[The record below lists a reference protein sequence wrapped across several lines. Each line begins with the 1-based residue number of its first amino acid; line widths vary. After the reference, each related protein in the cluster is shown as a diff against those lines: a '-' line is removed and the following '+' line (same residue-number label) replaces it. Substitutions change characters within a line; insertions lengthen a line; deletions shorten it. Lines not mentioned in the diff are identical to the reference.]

1 MTEALVSPTLLRWAR
16 ERAALAPE
24 RLAKQLGVQLHLLTN
39 WENGVARP
47 SFRQAEKLAAE
58 THVPFGFLFL
68 SEPPEEPIPFPDL
81 RTLAG
86 DPARRLSAD
95 FLDLVHDVRFKQDW
109 FREHL
114 IERGANKL
122 EFVGRFT
129 LDTPVDV
136 VATDIRAV
144 LHDDTEGAAAANWEQ
159 RLITMFERCEDA
171 GIWVIRTGVV
181 GNNTHRPLS
190 VSEFRGF
197 AIADDIAPLI
207 VINGR
212 DARAA
217 QAFTMAHE
225 LAHIW
230 LGRSAVS
237 DPGLDRSP
245 KDVPELE
252 RRCNAIAAEVLVPRV
267 AFLRR
272 WNDEQNLVEN
282 AEFLSRHFK
291 VSRAVIARRGFDL
304 GKIDWERYRAFW
316 AQESATWGE
325 REKSSGG
332 DYYRTVPVRNG
343 KIFTRAVVT
352 SALRGTMLLRDA
364 GQLLGVKPAR
374 VQKLFDSLT
383 ATP

>member
-24 RLAKQLGVQLHLLTN
+24 RLAKQLGVQPHLLTN
-39 WENGVARP
+39 WETGVARP

-86 DPARRLSAD
+86 APPRRMSAD
-95 FLDLVHDVRFKQDW
+95 LLDLIHDVRFKQDW

-114 IERGANKL
+114 IEQGANKL

-129 LDTPVDV
+129 LDTPADA
-136 VATDIRAV
+136 VAADIRAV
-144 LHDDTEGAAAANWEQ
+144 LHDDTETAAAANWEQ
-159 RLITMFERCEDA
+159 RLTSLFERCEDV

-217 QAFTMAHE
+217 QAFTLAHE

-237 DPGLDRSP
+237 DPGLDRAP
-245 KDVPELE
+245 KDLPELE
-252 RRCNAIAAEVLVPRV
+252 RRCNAIAAEVLAPRI
-267 AFLRR
+267 AFLRH
-272 WNDEQNLVEN
+272 WNDGRDLVEN
-282 AEFLSRHFK
+282 AQLLSLYFK
-291 VSRAVIARRGFDL
+291 VSRAVIARRGLDL
-304 GKIDWERYRAFW
+304 GKIEWEQYRTFW
-316 AQESATWGE
+316 EQESATWGE
-325 REKSSGG
+325 QEKSSGG

-343 KIFTRAVVT
+343 KTFTRAVVT
-352 SALRGTMLLRDA
+352 SALRGSLLLRDA

-374 VQKLFDSLT
+374 VQKLFDSLNST
-383 ATP
+383 Q